1 MKSWIAILG
10 LLLVACAAAWG
21 WHALALDPGA
31 LLIRFGGWRIETS
44 FVFGVI
50 LAAFIWVGAGL
61 LWRMIRWPRVAW
73 RRRARR
79 RARERIADGLIAL
92 FEGRHAHASRELER
106 AAHAAELHA
115 PALLARAQ
123 AAHARG
129 DHVAAGQALD
139 AAAEQSGDA
148 TLALRAQF
156 LLEQGHAREVV
167 DLLKDKSALA
177 PAAWHSLN
185 AAALA
190 LGDGAIAMRT
200 LPALAD
206 DASLRQGEFERI
218 ESRTLA
224 GALEHVP
231 DNDRLATLWS
241 GLTRAQRR
249 NESAI
254 AAYARRAA
262 ALGQPLAAMSEVEG
276 ALRRDWSES
285 LARVYGE
292 LGPAEVNARLR
303 QSEAWLAA
311 QPNSAALL
319 LTLGR
324 LCNQAGLWGKA
335 RDYLARSLAISPEP
349 AGWEAYGDACAGQ
362 GEAASAQGAYRN
374 ALHSARGEPTDTLP
388 ELERPALDTRASVV
402 EERSEHGVPRLVV
415 PGR

>member
-1 MKSWIAILG
+1 MKAWVAILG

-21 WHALALDPGA
+21 WHALALDPGT
-31 LLIRFGGWRIETS
+31 LLVRFAGWRVETS

-50 LAAFIWVGAGL
+50 IIALIWVGAGL
-61 LWRMIRWPRVAW
+61 LWRLIRWPRTAW

-79 RARERIADGLIAL
+79 RGRERIADGLVAM
-92 FEGRHAHASRELER
+92 FEGRHAYASRELER
-106 AAHAAELHA
+106 ASHAAELHA
-115 PALLARAQ
+115 PALLVRAQ

-129 DHVAAGQALD
+129 DNTAAEQALD
-139 AAAEQSGDA
+139 AAAEQAGDA
-148 TLALRAQF
+148 ALALRAQF
-156 LLEQGHAREVV
+156 LHEQGRDREVV
-167 DLLKDKSALA
+167 DLLKNKSALA
-177 PAAWHSLN
+177 PAAWRSLN

-190 LGDGAIAMRT
+190 AGDSAVALST
-200 LPALAD
+200 LESLANAAL
-206 DASLRQGEFERI
+206 LPGEFERI
-218 ESRTLA
+218 ETQTLA
-224 GALEHVP
+224 HALSQAA
-231 DNDRLATLWS
+231 DNDKLAALWA

-249 NESAI
+249 NEGVI

-303 QSEAWLAA
+303 QGEAWLTA

-324 LCNQAGLWGKA
+324 LSNQAELWGKA
-335 RDYLARSLAISPEP
+335 RDYLARSLAIMPDS
-349 AGWEAYGDACAGQ
+349 AAWEAYGDACAGQ

-374 ALHSARGEPTDTLP
+374 ALRSARGEPTDTLP
-388 ELERPALDTRASVV
+388 ELVRPALDTRASVI
-402 EERSEHGVPRLVV
+402 EERSEHGVPRLIV

>member
-1 MKSWIAILG
+1 MKSWVAILG

-21 WHALALDPGA
+21 WHALALDPGT
-31 LLIRFGGWRIETS
+31 LLVRFAGWRIETS

-50 LAAFIWVGAGL
+50 LAALIWIGVSL
-61 LWRMIRWPRVAW
+61 LWRLVRWPRAAW

-79 RARERIADGLIAL
+79 RGRERIADGLVAM

-106 AAHAAELHA
+106 ASHAAELHA

-129 DHVAAGQALD
+129 DHAAAEQALD

-148 TLALRAQF
+148 ALALRAQF
-156 LLEQGHAREVV
+156 LHEQGRDREVV
-167 DLLKDKSALA
+167 DLLKNKSALA
-177 PAAWHSLN
+177 PSAWRSLN

-190 LGDGAIAMRT
+190 TSDSVTALST
-200 LPALAD
+200 LAPLASVALP
-206 DASLRQGEFERI
+206 SGEFERI
-218 ESRTLA
+218 ETQTLA
-224 GALEHVP
+224 HALEHAA
-231 DNDRLATLWS
+231 DNERLAALWS

-249 NESAI
+249 NEDVI

-262 ALGQPLAAMSEVEG
+262 AFGQPLAAMSEVEG
-276 ALRRDWSES
+276 ALRRDWSEM

-292 LGPAEVNARLR
+292 LGPAEVNTRLR
-303 QSEAWLAA
+303 QGENWLAA

-324 LCNQAGLWGKA
+324 LCNQAALWGRA
-335 RDYLARSLAISPEP
+335 REYIARSLAIAPD
-349 AGWEAYGDACAGQ
+349 AATWEAYGDACAGQ
-362 GEAASAQGAYRN
+362 GEATSAQGAYRN
-374 ALHSARGEPTDTLP
+374 ALRCARGEATQTLP